1 MLVTALNP
9 VIGYELGAKVRPTR
23 PAFPAQPRSNDAHHW
38 RCGARGQVA
47 KEAYATR
54 RSVKEV
60 ALERTDLTEAQLDEI
75 LDPRKLTQGG
85 ICAKPQ

>member
-1 MLVTALNP
+1 M
-9 VIGYELGAKVRPTR
+9 
-23 PAFPAQPRSNDAHHW
+23 
-38 RCGARGQVA
+38 A